1 MNLEAMKAKI
11 INRQMLTDNVIEL
24 TIETYQEM
32 KIIPGQWVLF
42 MFTDDQGD
50 FQRAYSI
57 VDQDTDNEKTMLIF
71 AIKLLENGRGSVAIK
86 NLHIGHELTI
96 KWPFGH
102 FILHDTA
109 SPKVFI
115 WTWIGITPVLNMAK
129 YCTTDKQL
137 FFSISY
143 KKDLFYEERIKK
155 IHGLWYEISLSRES
169 LPGYHS
175 GRINLAN
182 HQFTPDTEFY
192 LCGKPEVIDDM
203 VSKLTSK
210 WHTKIYTEKY

>member
-11 INRQMLTDNVIEL
+11 INRQMLTENVIEL

-86 NLHIGHELTI
+86 NLHIGQELTI
-96 KWPFGH
+96 K
-102 FILHDTA
+102 
-109 SPKVFI
+109 
-115 WTWIGITPVLNMAK
+115 
-129 YCTTDKQL
+129 
-137 FFSISY
+137 
-143 KKDLFYEERIKK
+143 
-155 IHGLWYEISLSRES
+155 
-169 LPGYHS
+169 
-175 GRINLAN
+175 
-182 HQFTPDTEFY
+182 
-192 LCGKPEVIDDM
+192 
-203 VSKLTSK
+203 
-210 WHTKIYTEKY
+210 